1 MSQERSVTLDVVRGT
16 AIFAVVAVHSM
27 QGSLVLYPDGGPVE
41 GDRLFTLISYLRFGP
56 ELFFALSGWLL
67 FSIQVNRVETRRMYW
82 ARRIARIWPLWLL
95 FTLLTYVGIA
105 LQWPV
110 TPAGSGL
117 QFDSSGLV
125 VAGLVSAVFLGWLNA
140 GTWNVPAGGWS
151 IQSEMGHYGL
161 FWLLRR
167 ATPLVLL
174 ASVLFGF
181 STWFLADFLQN
192 SGSGELRFAAE
203 SWIRL
208 GLFGT
213 WPFFVA
219 GGLAYLWSSGHV
231 RVTWKDGVALA
242 LVVLVGWRVPL
253 PFGRLVEAAVATIT
267 LFALAMLVNK
277 TGIGVRPLASLGR
290 TSYFIYFAHFWV
302 ISVIVFLI
310 ARGDAEV
317 LLRGNFVEWFLV
329 FGCLLAFTLAVSW
342 GLSKISWNYFENP
355 FIKRARSVK

>member
-1 MSQERSVTLDVVRGT
+1 MSQERSITLDVVRGT
-16 AIFAVVAVHSM
+16 AIVAVVAVHSM

-41 GDRLFTLISYLRFGP
+41 GDRLFTFISYLRFGP

-67 FSIQVNRVETRRMYW
+67 FSIQINRRETSRMYW

-95 FTLLTYVGIA
+95 FTLLTYVGVA

-125 VAGLVSAVFLGWLNA
+125 IAGLTSALFLGWLSAN
-140 GTWNVPAGGWS
+140 TWNIPAGGWS

-167 ATPLVLL
+167 ATPFLLL
-174 ASVLFGF
+174 ASVLLGF
-181 STWFLADFLQN
+181 FTWFLANFFQDH
-192 SGSGELRFAAE
+192 GSSEVRFAAE
-203 SWIRL
+203 AWIRL

-219 GGLAYLWSSGHV
+219 GGLAYLWSSGQQ
-231 RVTWKDGVALA
+231 RITFKDGIALA
-242 LVVLVGWRVPL
+242 LVGLVGWFVPL
-253 PFGRLVEAAVATIT
+253 PFGRIVEAAVATAT
-267 LFALAMLVNK
+267 LFVLAIVVNR
-277 TGIGVRPLASLGR
+277 IGTVRMAVASLGR
-290 TSYFIYFAHFWV
+290 TSYFIYFVHFWV
-302 ISVIVFLI
+302 ISLVVWFI
-310 ARGDAEV
+310 ARSDALPFMRGEFV
-317 LLRGNFVEWFLV
+317 VWLLI

-342 GLSKISWNYFENP
+342 ALSKISWSYFENP
-355 FIKRARSVK
+355 FIRRARNVK